1 VIVSQ
6 QYPFEPIK
14 YLRPTLRITFKE
26 GIDMLRAA
34 GFDAPY
40 DEDISTPHEKALGKL
55 VKEKFDTDFYI
66 MDKVR
71 VCEGE
76 GRGATGRGLHAL

>member
-1 VIVSQ
+1 MRPRPCQHELVIVSQ

-71 VCEGE
+71 V
-76 GRGATGRGLHAL
+76 

>member
-1 VIVSQ
+1 
-6 QYPFEPIK
+6 
-14 YLRPTLRITFKE
+14 
-26 GIDMLRAA
+26 MLRAA

-66 MDKVR
+66 MDKVT
-71 VCEGE
+71 V
-76 GRGATGRGLHAL
+76 AALAWAG